1 MKTYKGTKIILKQK
15 KKKMRRSRKEGKRS
29 LHLSGVYVTFFFFN
43 AGRVTFLFPLTPSGL
58 RLPGRVGEVET
69 QGPRGQVSLLVTA
82 RSLEPQ
88 DGCPRNAG
96 QARWLASWLHP
107 ALMGQL

>member
-1 MKTYKGTKIILKQK
+1 MKTYKGTKIILKQ

-29 LHLSGVYVTFFFFN
+29 LHLSGVYVTFFFN
-43 AGRVTFLFPLTPSGL
+43 AGRVAFLFPLTPSGL
-58 RLPGRVGEVET
+58 HLPGRVGEVET

-96 QARWLASWLHP
+96 QARWLASRLHP